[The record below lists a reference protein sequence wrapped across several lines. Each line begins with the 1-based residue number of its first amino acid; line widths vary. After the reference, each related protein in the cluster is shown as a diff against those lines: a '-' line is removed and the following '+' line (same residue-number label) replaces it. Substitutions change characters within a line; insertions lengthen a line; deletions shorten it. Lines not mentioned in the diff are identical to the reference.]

1 MEKLYYKGIYFSEQ
15 TWSKWIKNEK
25 LNDLTHYPVNIYFFK
40 VNNRN
45 TRKWCKRCSK
55 LTIKTP
61 EHDLERENISWVMT
75 NAPIIWK
82 PVNWFAANRLDGFYM
97 VGTLIVNPFQPSV
110 AFHVETSH
118 LFSTANQ
125 MTGFYMKSSTDL

>member
-45 TRKWCKRCSK
+45 TRKWRKRCSK

-61 EHDLERENISWVMT
+61 EHDLERENISWVTT

-82 PVNWFAANRLDGFYM
+82 PVNWFAANRLDRFYM